1 MNTELEKPP
10 LLLRYFHKYYKSIDD
25 GQIKDTIEPFTE
37 DDVRELRRFERGAFI
52 RAGLAGALTG
62 LAVAMGALV
71 VDYVDALGDNHIT
84 RFILNYPEVF
94 ITIIAILATIAEIV
108 YLYVLGVRTIHELSE
123 RTEKTRLA
131 TIQDQNWEFNL
142 TRLALEMPFSHDP
155 VFGINPMREASPLK
169 TLMIGLA
176 YKAKISISTFV
187 AKALVKRVLGRGAA
201 RGFIELVTVPIFAV
215 WNVLIFMW
223 VLRKVRMVLIG
234 PRLIREL
241 ALLAFPNSDYTPTN
255 DGFQESIATA
265 LGVLIVQKGELH
277 PNAAML
283 LDYLMQ
289 SIELKEEKISDKREV
304 LYEKISHL
312 NPQDQ
317 LRLFRSCLLAAVLD
331 GNYKK
336 REEKLLADIATKLNL
351 EWSTTEVKRYANS
364 LKKSGWITD
373 DSLRKQMTGLFH
385 SANFKGNDVAKQ

>member
-1 MNTELEKPP
+1 MKTELEEPP

-25 GQIKDTIEPFTE
+25 GLIEDTVEPFTE
-37 DDVRELRRFERGAFI
+37 NDVRELRRFELGAI
-52 RAGLAGALTG
+52 VRAGLAGALSG
-62 LAVAMGALV
+62 LAAAMGALV
-71 VDYVDALGDNHIT
+71 VDYVDALGDNHVT

-94 ITIIAILATIAEIV
+94 ITIIAILATIAEV
-108 YLYVLGVRTIHELSE
+108 CYLYVLGVRTIHELSE

-131 TIQDQNWEFNL
+131 TIQDQSWEFDL

-169 TLMIGLA
+169 TLIIGLA
-176 YKAKISISTFV
+176 YKAKISISTFI

-201 RGFIELVTVPIFAV
+201 RGLIELVTVPIFAV

-241 ALLAFPNSDYTPTN
+241 ALLAFPNSDYTPD
-255 DGFQESIATA
+255 DGYQASMATA

-277 PNAAML
+277 PNAARL
-283 LDYLMQ
+283 LDYLVQ
-289 SIELKEEKISDKREV
+289 SFGLKAGQFSDKREV
-304 LYEKISHL
+304 LYEQISSL
-312 NPQDQ
+312 DPQDQ
-317 LRLFRSCLLAAVLD
+317 LRLFRSCLLVAVLD

-336 REEKLLADIATKLNL
+336 REENILADIATKLNL
-351 EWSTTEVKRYANS
+351 EWSTAEVKRYANS

-373 DSLRKQMTGLFH
+373 ESLRKQMTGLFH
-385 SANFKGNDVAKQ
+385 SAHIKGTDTAK